1 VSVIFD
7 INKSNMILMEQ
18 QPKKEIK
25 VLGKKV
31 LVEDSEDEDPG
42 FL

>member
-1 VSVIFD
+1 
-7 INKSNMILMEQ
+7 MILMEH

-31 LVEDSEDEDPG
+31 LLEDSEDEDPN
-42 FL
+42 FI